1 MTNPTYTIYTD
12 GASRGNPG
20 PAGSGAIGYCEN
32 GAEMFRVS
40 KFLGNKTNNQAE
52 YEAVFLGLVE
62 LKKRAKDIKDVV
74 VEIKMDSELV
84 ARQIKGEYQVKEP
97 TLFPLYISIHNF
109 IVKEKPSIIVT
120 HIPREENKEADK
132 LANIGIDKNGR

>member
-20 PAGSGAIGYCEN
+20 PAGCGAIGYCEN

-62 LKKRAKDIKDVV
+62 LKKRAKDITDVV
-74 VEIKMDSELV
+74 IEIKMDSELV

-97 TLFPLYISIHNF
+97 TLFPLYIAIHNF
-109 IVKEKPSIIVT
+109 IVKEKPSMVIT

-132 LANIGIDKNGR
+132 LANLGVDKNGR